1 MIIFLHGLFRNQR
14 HGASNLAALWKPVL
28 NTFCIWM
35 WCSTKLVFWCHRW
48 SHELLGEHVMNL
60 SVEAFLIFEENEPF
74 ERLSVF
80 TSILPTV
87 FSLHPIN
94 ITLIILFK
102 KMLFCFNL
110 GHTSTFPTFNTIV
123 GKLPWFIV
131 FKDFDI
137 PSCYMILILIYKHI
151 SWQIPH

>member
-1 MIIFLHGLFRNQR
+1 
-14 HGASNLAALWKPVL
+14 
-28 NTFCIWM
+28 
-35 WCSTKLVFWCHRW
+35 
-48 SHELLGEHVMNL
+48 MNL

-110 GHTSTFPTFNTIV
+110 GHASTFPIFNTIV
-123 GKLPWFIV
+123 GKLP
-131 FKDFDI
+131 
-137 PSCYMILILIYKHI
+137 
-151 SWQIPH
+151 